1 MVRANYKN
9 FAKNIFEDTSYLEKF
24 FYNLLANTN
33 FELKNRYTHIDYIQE
48 DNEEIKPENYTLEE
62 QAIINILK
70 ENPKVKQEEIAQ
82 QIGKSL
88 RTVKSR
94 MIEMQEKGLIE
105 RKNGKRDGEWIIN
118 VNS

>member
-1 MVRANYKN
+1 MSVRTDLA
-9 FAKNIFEDTSYLEKF
+9 IEEKI
-24 FYNLLANTN
+24 A
-33 FELKNRYTHIDYIQE
+33 
-48 DNEEIKPENYTLEE
+48 ENG
-62 QAIINILK
+62 INILK